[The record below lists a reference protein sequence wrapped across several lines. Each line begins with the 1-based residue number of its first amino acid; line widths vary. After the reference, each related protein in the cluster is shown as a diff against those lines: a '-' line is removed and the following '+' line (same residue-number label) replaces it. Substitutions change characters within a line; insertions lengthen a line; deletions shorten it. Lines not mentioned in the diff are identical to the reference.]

1 MVNALEVNGLGKHFN
16 NFSLSDITFTIPK
29 GYICGYVGRNGAGKT
44 TTLNLITHQMRAD
57 AGEIRI
63 DGISFSEDPV
73 RYKKS
78 IGYIGDSN
86 HVMPEMKIPDLK
98 RILKDFYDTFD
109 ERRFQEMVSR
119 WELPMNKKIKT
130 FSRGMQVRLMFA
142 GVFARDTKLLILDEA
157 TNGLD
162 PVMKQEVLE
171 LLQAYIEDGEHSVL
185 FSTHILS
192 DLEQIADYI
201 FFLEKGKRVLF
212 DTREELTEKYVLVRG
227 GMEDLDEKWQGKVLG
242 LKEGSLGFEGVMESE
257 DAVLLP
263 KECLI
268 EKPTIDQLVVYLIRE
283 MEGKRV

>member
-1 MVNALEVNGLGKHFN
+1 MANALEVNGLGKHFN
-16 NFSLSDITFTIPK
+16 KFSLSDITFTIPK

-57 AGEIRI
+57 AGEVRI
-63 DGISFSEDPV
+63 DGITYRDDPV

-86 HVMPEMKIPDLK
+86 YVMPELKVNDLK
-98 RILKDFYDTFD
+98 QILKDFYDTFD
-109 ERRFQEMVSR
+109 GKKFQEMVDR
-119 WELPMNKKIKT
+119 WELPVDKKIKT

-227 GMEDLDEKWQGKVLG
+227 GLEDLDGKWQEKVLG
-242 LKEGSLGFEGVMESE
+242 LKESSLGFEGVMESD
-257 DAVLLP
+257 DAMMLP
-263 KECLI
+263 KACLI
-268 EKPTIDQLVVYLIRE
+268 EKPTIDQLVVYMIRE
-283 MEGKRV
+283 MEGERV